1 MFFKYYIDIMHEKLR
16 DASIYTADDMSS
28 SVKIIE
34 FLKLLY
40 PDIIEVV
47 DSTTEEYVTCQ

>member
-1 MFFKYYIDIMHEKLR
+1 MHEKLR

-28 SVKIIE
+28 SVNIIE
-34 FLKLLY
+34 FLKPLY

-47 DSTTEEYVTCQ
+47 DSTAEEYATCQ